1 MDVFTKNVCKTEGD
15 TNSYQRISFSI
26 QTSLVNHFVNGLSKK
41 KGRNFTFIF
50 IYSCTKY
57 KNKHHYSTS
66 SLRKRNRP
74 TGFGSSP
81 YPAMAYKVYLNE
93 SLGKGAL
100 MLFLRTYY
108 VPGSVLGT
116 LHDQN
121 FFLGYYFHYFS
132 CYLNVSSS
140 PNCADSPISLMSK

>member
-1 MDVFTKNVCKTEGD
+1 MDVFTNNVCKTEGD

-41 KGRNFTFIF
+41 KKGRNFTSIF

-57 KNKHHYSTS
+57 KNHHYSTS

-74 TGFGSSP
+74 TGFWSSP

-100 MLFLRTYY
+100 MFFLRTYY

-121 FFLGYYFHYFS
+121 FFWGIIFIIFP
-132 CYLNVSSS
+132 V
-140 PNCADSPISLMSK
+140 I